1 MISRARLE
9 ARLLAA
15 SLVLGFGAGMAFPA
29 MAEVDLNHYGIGAV
43 WYGNRGATF
52 NIPNAGG
59 FDITNGDGVTVTLTR
74 DTTMTNVFTTT
85 TTTMTTTPNGAMN
98 TNTNTNTTAPST
110 TSMGT
115 SMVVKTGQIPVWP
128 VLTPDG
134 NAHITTRNGVPSSAW
149 VAAPFARHQIFA
161 QTQAQAVKAAGG
173 GAGGN
178 NVGKIVAGGLPL
190 SVGLKFTVPGK
201 LIDRVFSSHVPVA
214 LNPVVQQVDTLFRIQ
229 APASSRNNTTL
240 GSKPPIPSQTRVMQP
255 NAWSGAGQVSRLA
268 PDFTF
273 TTTMGAPG
281 PVSRQVRQTA
291 GPNAFGGTMSML
303 ISGDGAVWVGPRE
316 LVTVAPGLEMLK
328 SPIGR
333 GSITSLATGQ
343 APGKAYS
350 GTNVRIGQQGV
361 IYLNYN
367 IPEPC
372 TPPLA
377 VPPVPAGCG
386 LITGVAAPV
395 AFIPG
400 FATPNGAVGQG
411 VNSSTNPNCPNGG
424 PASDCYK
431 APLPTSL
438 NIGFPFT
445 SGHVSVFVS
454 GTRAGAPQIT
464 TITAAGGD
472 TVTANGV
479 RTVQLVGGS
488 VSLRTTFSG
497 QTRSAQLD
505 TVTITLPEPGSSLML
520 AGALVLIGG
529 LYGLRR
535 RLF

>member
-1 MISRARLE
+1 MTSFRLNARRMAALVTLVFAAGIALPALADFAIS
-9 ARLLAA
+9 AA
-15 SLVLGFGAGMAFPA
+15 
-29 MAEVDLNHYGIGAV
+29 

-59 FDITNGDGVTVTLTR
+59 FDITNGDGATVTLTR
-74 DTTMTNVFTTT
+74 TTTSTTT
-85 TTTMTTTPNGAMN
+85 TTTINGSTNMN
-98 TNTNTNTTAPST
+98 TN
-110 TSMGT
+110 MGT
-115 SMVVKTGQIPVWP
+115 SMVVKTGQIPFWP
-128 VLTPDG
+128 ILTPSG
-134 NAHITTRNGVPSSAW
+134 MAHITTRNGVPSSAW
-149 VAAPFARHQIFA
+149 VAAPFARAQIFA

-173 GAGGN
+173 GAGGRN
-178 NVGKIVAGGLPL
+178 NGQIVTGATPLNAG
-190 SVGLKFTVPGK
+190 SAFTVPGK
-201 LIDRVFSSHVPVA
+201 LIDMNFTSHVPVA

-229 APASSRNNTTL
+229 APGSARNATQM
-240 GSKPPIPSQTRVMQP
+240 GGKSAIPSQTRVMQP
-255 NAWSGAGQVSRLA
+255 NAWAGAGQVSRLA
-268 PDFTF
+268 ADFTF

-281 PVSRQVRQTA
+281 PVSRQVRQQSGT
-291 GPNAFGGTMSML
+291 NAFGGTMSML

-316 LVTVAPGLEMLK
+316 LVPPVPGLEVLK

-350 GTNVRIGQQGV
+350 GTNIRIGQQGI

-367 IPEPC
+367 IPTPC

-377 VPPVPAGCG
+377 VPAVPAGCG
-386 LITGVAAPV
+386 LFTGVSQPV

-400 FATPNGAVGQG
+400 FATVNGNTGTG

-424 PASDCYK
+424 PGTDCFK

-445 SGHVSVFVS
+445 TGQVSVFVS
-454 GTRAGAPQIT
+454 GTRGGAPQIT
-464 TITAAGGD
+464 TLTAAGND

-479 RTVQLVGGS
+479 RTVQLVAGAT
-488 VSLRTTFSG
+488 SLRTTFSG

-520 AGALVLIGG
+520 AGALGLIGG